1 MAQGQEHTTEQAV
14 PSPTTEVAGLLSRKR
29 LVRSGS
35 ERGDEATEV
44 DALLS
49 SNGLTSKNANKE
61 CKDDHNY
68 IKYFGAAGKV

>member
-14 PSPTTEVAGLLSRKR
+14 PSPTTEVAGLSRKR